1 MKNVKRQME
10 NGNDQEHTMES
21 SAGIALESDGLVDSF
36 RADKLNVYVYESR
49 PKMGAAA
56 AAVVAAEIRRLIE
69 ARGKA
74 VGIFA
79 SAPSQNEFLAALVE
93 ASGIDWSRVVGF
105 HLDEYLG
112 MDDQAPQ
119 SFRRFLID
127 RLVRKVGLSEF
138 HGLRGDAEN
147 GAAESKRYGD
157 LLAANPPDFAVL
169 GIGENGHLAFID
181 PPFCDFDDPQQVKVV
196 ELDEVCR
203 AQQVN
208 DGAFAS
214 IADVPREALSLT
226 IPTIMARP
234 RLFAIVPGP
243 AKRQAI
249 KSTVEGPVATT
260 CPASILRRHP
270 DAHLFIDRD
279 SASLLSRPNIRR

>member
-1 MKNVKRQME
+1 M
-10 NGNDQEHTMES
+10 T
-21 SAGIALESDGLVDSF
+21 ADGLIDSF
-36 RADKLNVYVYESR
+36 RADKLNVYVYDSR
-49 PKMGAAA
+49 PRMGTAAA
-56 AAVVAAEIRRLIE
+56 AAVAAEVRRLIE
-69 ARGKA
+69 ARGRA

-93 ASGIDWSRVVGF
+93 TPGINWSRVVGF

-112 MDDQAPQ
+112 MDDRAPQ

-127 RLVRKVGLSEF
+127 RLVSRVALSEF
-138 HGLRGDAEN
+138 HGLRGDGEDGTAEC
-147 GAAESKRYGD
+147 KRYSE

-181 PPFCDFDDPQQVKVV
+181 PPFCDFDDPQPVKVV
-196 ELDEVCR
+196 ELDDVCR

-208 DGAFAS
+208 DGAFAT
-214 IADVPREALSLT
+214 IDDVPRNALSLT

-249 KSTVEGPVATT
+249 KNTIEGPVATS
-260 CPASILRRHP
+260 CPASVLRRHA
-270 DAHLFIDRD
+270 DAHLFIDSD
-279 SASLLSRPNIRR
+279 SASLLARP

>member
-1 MKNVKRQME
+1 MA
-10 NGNDQEHTMES
+10 S
-21 SAGIALESDGLVDSF
+21 STGIATKADGLVDSF
-36 RADKLNVYVYESR
+36 RADNLNVYVYESR

-56 AAVVAAEIRRLIE
+56 AAVVAAELRELIE
-69 ARGKA
+69 ARGRA
-74 VGIFA
+74 VGILA

-93 ASGIDWSRVVGF
+93 TPGIDWSRVVGF

-127 RLVRKVGLSEF
+127 RLVSKVALSEF
-138 HGLRGDAEN
+138 HGLRGDQKD
-147 GAAESKRYGD
+147 GAAESGRYSG

-181 PPFCDFDDPQQVKVV
+181 PPFCDFDDPQSVKVV
-196 ELDEVCR
+196 ELDEICR

-208 DGAFAS
+208 DGAFAT
-214 IADVPREALSLT
+214 IDDVPHHALSLT

-243 AKRQAI
+243 AKREAI
-249 KSTVEGPVATT
+249 KSTIEGPVATT
-260 CPASILRRHP
+260 CPASILRKHS

-279 SASLLSRPNIRR
+279 SASLLSR

>member
-1 MKNVKRQME
+1 
-10 NGNDQEHTMES
+10 MES
-21 SAGIALESDGLVDSF
+21 SMGAAITADGLIENF
-36 RADKLNVYVYESR
+36 RADNLNVYVYASR
-49 PKMGAAA
+49 PQMGAAA
-56 AAVVAAEIRRLIE
+56 AGVIAKEIRGLIE

-93 ASGIDWSRVVGF
+93 APNVDWARVVGF

-112 MDDQAPQ
+112 MDDRAPQ

-127 RLVRKVGLSEF
+127 RLVDKVPFGDF
-138 HGLRGDAEN
+138 HGLRGDAED
-147 GAAESKRYGD
+147 GKAESRRYSE

-181 PPFCDFDDPQQVKVV
+181 PPFCDFNDPQRVKVV

-203 AQQVN
+203 GQQVN
-208 DGAFAS
+208 DGAFATLD
-214 IADVPREALSLT
+214 DVPHNALSLT

-243 AKRQAI
+243 AKREAI
-249 KSTVEGPVATT
+249 RSTVEGPIATT

-279 SASLLSRPNIRR
+279 SAALLSPR

>member
-1 MKNVKRQME
+1 
-10 NGNDQEHTMES
+10 MES
-21 SAGIALESDGLVDSF
+21 SAGIAIKTDGLIDSF
-36 RADKLNVYVYESR
+36 RADKLNVYVYDSR
-49 PKMGAAA
+49 ANMGAAA
-56 AAVVAAEIRRLIE
+56 AGVVAKEIRGLI
-69 ARGKA
+69 ASRGRA

-93 ASGIDWSRVVGF
+93 TPGIDWSRVIGF

-127 RLVRKVGLSEF
+127 RLVGKVAFGEF
-138 HGLRGDAEN
+138 NGLRGDAEN
-147 GAAESKRYGD
+147 EAAETERYTE

-181 PPFCDFDDPQQVKVV
+181 PPFCNFEDPQHVKIV
-196 ELDEVCR
+196 ELDEICR

-208 DGAFAS
+208 DGAFAT
-214 IADVPREALSLT
+214 IEDVPHQALSLT
-226 IPTIMARP
+226 IPTIMACP

-249 KSTVEGPVATT
+249 KSAIEAPIATT

-279 SASLLSRPNIRR
+279 SASLLSRKNWS

>member
-1 MKNVKRQME
+1 
-10 NGNDQEHTMES
+10 MES
-21 SAGIALESDGLVDSF
+21 SVGLAPKSDGLIDSF
-36 RADKLNVYVYESR
+36 RAGELNVYVYDTR
-49 PKMGAAA
+49 PNMGAAA
-56 AAVVAAEIRRLIE
+56 AGVVAAEIRGLIE
-69 ARGKA
+69 SRGRA
-74 VGIFA
+74 FGIFA

-93 ASGIDWSRVVGF
+93 TPGLDWSRVVAF

-127 RLVRKVGLSEF
+127 RLVSKVAFGEF
-138 HGLRGDAEN
+138 NGLRGEMGD
-147 GAAESKRYGD
+147 GTAESERYSE

-181 PPFCDFDDPQQVKVV
+181 PPFCDFDDPQRVKVV

-208 DGAFAS
+208 DGAFVT
-214 IADVPREALSLT
+214 IDEVPRHALSLT
-226 IPTIMARP
+226 IPTIMDRP
-234 RLFAIVPGP
+234 RLFAIAPGP

-249 KSTVEGPVATT
+249 KSAVEGPVATT
-260 CPASILRRHP
+260 CPASILRQHP

-279 SASLLSRPNIRR
+279 SALLLSPR

>member
-1 MKNVKRQME
+1 ME
-10 NGNDQEHTMES
+10 NAQEYKMES
-21 SAGIALESDGLVDSF
+21 SAGIAIESDGLVDSF
-36 RADKLNVYVYESR
+36 RADQLNVYVYESR
-49 PKMGAAA
+49 LKMGAAA
-56 AAVVAAEIRRLIE
+56 AAVVAGEIRGLIE
-69 ARGKA
+69 TRGRA

-93 ASGIDWSRVVGF
+93 TPGIDWSRVVGF

-112 MDDQAPQ
+112 MDEQAPQ

-127 RLVRKVGLSEF
+127 RLVSKVSLSEF
-138 HGLRGDAEN
+138 HGLRGDMDD
-147 GAAESKRYGD
+147 GTAESERYSE

-181 PPFCDFDDPQQVKVV
+181 PPFCDFDDPQRVKVV

-208 DGAFAS
+208 DGAFAV
-214 IADVPREALSLT
+214 IEDVPRNALSLT

-234 RLFAIVPGP
+234 KLFAIAPGP

-249 KSTVEGPVATT
+249 KSTIEGPVATT
-260 CPASILRRHP
+260 CPASILRRHA
-270 DAHLFIDRD
+270 DAHLCIDRA
-279 SASLLSRPNIRR
+279 SASLLSPH

>member
-1 MKNVKRQME
+1 
-10 NGNDQEHTMES
+10 MES
-21 SAGIALESDGLVDSF
+21 SVGTAITADGLIDSF
-36 RADKLNVYVYESR
+36 RADKLNVYVYDAR
-49 PKMGAAA
+49 PRMGAAA
-56 AAVVAAEIRRLIE
+56 AAVVAGEIRRLIE
-69 ARGKA
+69 ARGRA

-93 ASGIDWSRVVGF
+93 APSIDWSRVVGF

-112 MDDQAPQ
+112 MDDRAPQ

-127 RLVRKVGLSEF
+127 RLVNKVAMSEF
-138 HGLRGDAEN
+138 HGLRGDTEDRA
-147 GAAESKRYGD
+147 GESERYSE

-181 PPFCDFDDPQQVKVV
+181 PPFCDFDDPQRVKVV

-208 DGAFAS
+208 DGAFAT
-214 IADVPREALSLT
+214 IDDVPHHALSLT

-243 AKRQAI
+243 AKREAI
-249 KSTVEGPVATT
+249 KGTIEGPVATT

-270 DAHLFIDRD
+270 NAYLFIDRD
-279 SASLLSRPNIRR
+279 SASLLSRPNIRG